1 MKKNNVYTKWH
12 NEIAL
17 FSQIKPILILEGN
30 VLDTYQYPV
39 TNEIFNINQYL
50 YKFYQEMGYQNI
62 VFYDNLDGFYNDL
75 DDENIERFAKIINR
89 PVCVRN
95 NEKVIE
101 ANFRDN
107 SVSDAVRLAI
117 TQNKEATVIIMGQA
131 SRYIISPTQ
140 VMLDDVNAFASIIK
154 SSMNAKEVTVND
166 EKLKNLVI
174 FVVNKV
180 NDIPS
185 WFYLDNPNVKTIVI
199 ETPSMEE
206 RENFVKGVN
215 FKTFFNKQVQQ
226 EIATLDESQ
235 IEKIQNKF
243 VGQTD
248 KMRFTDLNAL
258 RKLSK
263 IESEHV
269 LDLTKVVDLF
279 KFGIKENPWS
289 KIDYEEFVN
298 AEQDISRR
306 VLGQKNA
313 VKKVTDIVKRAI
325 AGMSGLQHSSSS
337 SKPKGILFFAGPTG
351 TGKTETAKALAEK
364 IFGDETAVIRFDMSE
379 YQQPHSDQKLLGA
392 PPGYVGYDAGGQLT
406 NAIKNNPFSIVLF
419 DEIEKAHPSILDKF
433 LQILEDGRLT
443 DGQGNTVYFS
453 ESIIVFTSNLGMID
467 PITGKALTSIN
478 NTYAEN
484 KEIVKKQIQYHFRN
498 KLNRPEI
505 LNRIGMDNIVVF
517 DYIGQEVAKDILK
530 LQVNKVVNNF
540 KLEKQITLTLSDSAF
555 NTLYEKATHNLE
567 DGGRGIGNAVETYL
581 INPLSNY
588 VFDTYK
594 ENKTNVHIK
603 EIHVISEDDVKLI
616 CE

>member
-1 MKKNNVYTKWH
+1 MKKNSTYTKWH

-75 DDENIERFAKIINR
+75 DGEHVERFSKLVNR
-89 PVCVRN
+89 PICHKDT
-95 NEKVIE
+95 EKVIE

-107 SVSDAVRLAI
+107 SASEAIRLAL
-117 TQNKEATVIIMGQA
+117 TQNKQATVIIMGQA

-166 EKLKNLVI
+166 EKLKNIVI

-215 FKTFFNKQVQQ
+215 FKTFFNKNVQQ
-226 EIATLDESQ
+226 EIASIDEEQ
-235 IEKIQNKF
+235 LEKIQNKF
-243 VGQTD
+243 VGQTER
-248 KMRFTDLNAL
+248 MRFTDLNAL

-269 LDLTKVVDLF
+269 LDLPKVVDLF

-289 KIDYEEFVN
+289 KIDYNEFVH
-298 AEQDISRR
+298 AEDDIAKR

-325 AGMSGLQHSSSS
+325 SGMSGLQHSSSS

-351 TGKTETAKALAEK
+351 SGKTETAKALAEK

-379 YQQPHSDQKLLGA
+379 YQQSHSDQKLLGA

-453 ESIIVFTSNLGMID
+453 ESIIIFTSNLGIID
-467 PITGKALTSIN
+467 PVSGKALTSIN

-484 KEIVKKQIQYHFRN
+484 KEIVKKHIQYHFRN

-505 LNRIGMDNIVVF
+505 LNRIGMDNVVVF
-517 DYIGQEVAKDILK
+517 DYISKEVAKDILK
-530 LQVNKVVNNF
+530 LQVNKVINNF
-540 KLEKQITLTLSDSAF
+540 KLEKQVTLSLSEKAF
-555 NTLYEKATHNLE
+555 NTLYEKASMNLE

-581 INPLSNY
+581 INPLSGHM
-588 VFDTYK
+588 FDNH
-594 ENKTNVHIK
+594 ENKVDSVVIK
-603 EIHVISEDDVKLI
+603 EIVAVSEDDVKLI

>member
-1 MKKNNVYTKWH
+1 MKKNSTYTKWH

-75 DDENIERFAKIINR
+75 DGEHVERFSKLVNR
-89 PVCVRN
+89 PICHKDT
-95 NEKVIE
+95 EKVIE

-107 SVSDAVRLAI
+107 SASEAIRLAL
-117 TQNKEATVIIMGQA
+117 TQNKQATVIIMGQA

-166 EKLKNLVI
+166 EKLKNIVI
-174 FVVNKV
+174 FIVNKV

-215 FKTFFNKQVQQ
+215 FKTFFNKNVQQ
-226 EIATLDESQ
+226 EIASIDEEQ
-235 IEKIQNKF
+235 LEKIQNKF
-243 VGQTD
+243 VGQTER
-248 KMRFTDLNAL
+248 MRFTDLNAL

-269 LDLTKVVDLF
+269 LDLPKVVDLF

-289 KIDYEEFVN
+289 KIDYNEFVH
-298 AEQDISRR
+298 AEDDIAKR

-325 AGMSGLQHSSSS
+325 SGMSGLQHSSSS

-351 TGKTETAKALAEK
+351 SGKTETAKALAEK

-379 YQQPHSDQKLLGA
+379 YQQSHSDQKLLGA

-453 ESIIVFTSNLGMID
+453 ESIIIFTSNLGIID
-467 PITGKALTSIN
+467 PVSGKALTSIN

-484 KEIVKKQIQYHFRN
+484 KEIVKKHIQYHFRN

-505 LNRIGMDNIVVF
+505 LNRIGMDNVVVF
-517 DYIGQEVAKDILK
+517 DYISKEVAKDILK
-530 LQVNKVVNNF
+530 LQVNKVINNF
-540 KLEKQITLTLSDSAF
+540 KLEKQVTLSLSEKAF
-555 NTLYEKATHNLE
+555 NTLYEKASMNLE

-581 INPLSNY
+581 INPLSGHM
-588 VFDTYK
+588 FDNHA
-594 ENKTNVHIK
+594 NKVDSVVIK
-603 EIHVISEDDVKLI
+603 EIVAVSEDDVKLI

>member
-1 MKKNNVYTKWH
+1 MKKNSTYTKWH

-75 DDENIERFAKIINR
+75 DGEHVERFSKLVNR
-89 PVCVRN
+89 PICHKDT
-95 NEKVIE
+95 EKVIE

-107 SVSDAVRLAI
+107 SASEAIRLAL
-117 TQNKEATVIIMGQA
+117 TQNKQATVIIMGQA

-166 EKLKNLVI
+166 EKLKNIVI
-174 FVVNKV
+174 FIVNKV

-215 FKTFFNKQVQQ
+215 FKTFFNKNVQQ
-226 EIATLDESQ
+226 EIASIDEEQ
-235 IEKIQNKF
+235 LEKIQNKF
-243 VGQTD
+243 VGQTER
-248 KMRFTDLNAL
+248 MRFTDLNAL

-269 LDLTKVVDLF
+269 LDLPKVVDLF

-289 KIDYEEFVN
+289 KIDYNEFVH
-298 AEQDISRR
+298 AEDDIAKR

-325 AGMSGLQHSSSS
+325 SGMSGLQHSSSS

-351 TGKTETAKALAEK
+351 SGKTETAKALAEK

-379 YQQPHSDQKLLGA
+379 YQQSHSDQKLLGA

-453 ESIIVFTSNLGMID
+453 ESIIIFTSNLGIID
-467 PITGKALTSIN
+467 PVSGKALTSIN

-484 KEIVKKQIQYHFRN
+484 KEIVKKHIQYHFRN

-505 LNRIGMDNIVVF
+505 LNRIGMDNVVVF
-517 DYIGQEVAKDILK
+517 DYISKEVAKDILK
-530 LQVNKVVNNF
+530 LQVNKVINNF
-540 KLEKQITLTLSDSAF
+540 KLEKQVTLSLSEKAF
-555 NTLYEKATHNLE
+555 NTLYEKASMNLE

-581 INPLSNY
+581 INPLSGHM
-588 VFDTYK
+588 FDNH
-594 ENKTNVHIK
+594 ENKVDSVVIK
-603 EIHVISEDDVKLI
+603 EIVAVSEDDVKLI

>member
-226 EIATLDESQ
+226 EITTLDESQ

-603 EIHVISEDDVKLI
+603 EIHAISEDDVKLI

>member
-1 MKKNNVYTKWH
+1 MKKNSTYTKWH

-75 DDENIERFAKIINR
+75 DGEHVERFSKLVNR
-89 PVCVRN
+89 PICHKDT
-95 NEKVIE
+95 EKVIE

-107 SVSDAVRLAI
+107 SASEAIRLAL
-117 TQNKEATVIIMGQA
+117 TQNKQATVIIMGQA

-166 EKLKNLVI
+166 EKLKNIVI
-174 FVVNKV
+174 FIVNKV

-215 FKTFFNKQVQQ
+215 FKTFFNKNVQQ
-226 EIATLDESQ
+226 EIASIDEEQ
-235 IEKIQNKF
+235 LEKIQNKF
-243 VGQTD
+243 VGQTER
-248 KMRFTDLNAL
+248 MRFTDLNAL

-269 LDLTKVVDLF
+269 LDLPKVVDLF

-289 KIDYEEFVN
+289 KIDYNEFVH
-298 AEQDISRR
+298 AEDDIAKR

-325 AGMSGLQHSSSS
+325 SGMSGLQHSSSS

-351 TGKTETAKALAEK
+351 SGKTETAKALAEK

-379 YQQPHSDQKLLGA
+379 YQQSHSDQKLLGA

-453 ESIIVFTSNLGMID
+453 ESIIIFTSNLGIID
-467 PITGKALTSIN
+467 PVSGKALTSIN

-484 KEIVKKQIQYHFRN
+484 KEIVKKHIQYHFRN

-505 LNRIGMDNIVVF
+505 LNRIGMDNVVVF
-517 DYIGQEVAKDILK
+517 DYISKEVAKDILK
-530 LQVNKVVNNF
+530 LQVNKVINNF
-540 KLEKQITLTLSDSAF
+540 KLEKQVTLSLSEKAF
-555 NTLYEKATHNLE
+555 NTLYEKASMNLE

-581 INPLSNY
+581 INPLSGHM
-588 VFDTYK
+588 FDNH
-594 ENKTNVHIK
+594 ENKVNSVVIK
-603 EIHVISEDDVKLI
+603 EIVAVSEDDVKLI

>member
-1 MKKNNVYTKWH
+1 MKKNSTYTKWH

-75 DDENIERFAKIINR
+75 DDEHVERFSKLVNR
-89 PVCVRN
+89 PICHKDT
-95 NEKVIE
+95 EKVIE

-107 SVSDAVRLAI
+107 SASEAIRLAL
-117 TQNKEATVIIMGQA
+117 TQNKQATVIIMGQA

-166 EKLKNLVI
+166 EKLKNIVI
-174 FVVNKV
+174 FIVNKV

-215 FKTFFNKQVQQ
+215 FKTFFNKNVQQ
-226 EIATLDESQ
+226 EITSIDEEQ
-235 IEKIQNKF
+235 LEKIQNKF
-243 VGQTD
+243 VGQTER
-248 KMRFTDLNAL
+248 MRFTDLNAL

-269 LDLTKVVDLF
+269 LDLPKVVDLF

-289 KIDYEEFVN
+289 KIDYKDYIHAEE
-298 AEQDISRR
+298 DIAKR

-325 AGMSGLQHSSSS
+325 SGMSGLQHSSSS

-351 TGKTETAKALAEK
+351 SGKTETAKALAEK
-364 IFGDETAVIRFDMSE
+364 IFGDESAVIRFDMSE
-379 YQQPHSDQKLLGA
+379 YQQSHSDQKLLGA

-453 ESIIVFTSNLGMID
+453 ESIIIFTSNLGIID
-467 PITGKALTSIN
+467 PVSGKALTSIN

-484 KEIVKKQIQYHFRN
+484 KEIVKKHIQYHFRN

-517 DYIGQEVAKDILK
+517 DYISKEVAKDILK
-530 LQVNKVVNNF
+530 LQVNKVINNF
-540 KLEKQITLTLSDSAF
+540 KLEKQVTLSLSEKAF
-555 NTLYEKATHNLE
+555 NTLYEKASMNLE

-581 INPLSNY
+581 INPLSGHM
-588 VFDTYK
+588 FDNH
-594 ENKTNVHIK
+594 ENKVDSVVIK
-603 EIHVISEDDVKLI
+603 EIVAVSEDDVKLI

>member
-1 MKKNNVYTKWH
+1 MKNKSNYTKWH

-30 VLDTYQYPV
+30 VLDTYQYPI

-50 YKFYQEMGYQNI
+50 YKFYQEMGYHNI

-75 DDENIERFAKIINR
+75 DGENIERFSKLVNR
-89 PVCVRN
+89 PVCHKDA
-95 NEKVIE
+95 EKVIE

-107 SVSDAVRLAI
+107 SASEAIRLAS

-154 SSMNAKEVTVND
+154 SSMNAKEVTVD
-166 EKLKNLVI
+166 GEKLKNIVI
-174 FVVNKV
+174 FIVNKV

-215 FKTFFNKQVQQ
+215 FKTFFNKQVQL
-226 EIATLDESQ
+226 EIEDYDAAQL
-235 IEKIQNKF
+235 EKIQNKF
-243 VGQTD
+243 VGQTER
-248 KMRFTDLNAL
+248 MRFTDLNAL

-263 IESEHV
+263 IESEHIS
-269 LDLTKVVDLF
+269 DLPKVVDLF
-279 KFGIKENPWS
+279 KFGIKDNPWS
-289 KIDYEEFVN
+289 KIDYQEFIN
-298 AEQDISRR
+298 AEQDIAKR

-364 IFGDETAVIRFDMSE
+364 IFGDEAAVIRFDMSE
-379 YQQPHSDQKLLGA
+379 FQQSHSDQKLLGA

-453 ESIIVFTSNLGMID
+453 ESIIIFTSNLGIID
-467 PITGKALTSIN
+467 PVSGKALTSVN

-484 KEIVKKQIQYHFRN
+484 KEIVKKHIQYHFRN

-505 LNRIGMDNIVVF
+505 LNRIGMDNVIVF
-517 DYIGQEVAKDILK
+517 DYISKEVAKDILK

-540 KLEKQITLTLSDSAF
+540 KLEKQIKLSLSEEAF
-555 NTLYEKATHNLE
+555 KTLYEKATLNLE

-581 INPLSNY
+581 INPLSSYMFNI
-588 VFDTYK
+588 
-594 ENKTNVHIK
+594 NNNVSELTITS
-603 EIHVISEDDVKLI
+603 IIANSEDDVKII
-616 CE
+616 CK

>member
-1 MKKNNVYTKWH
+1 MKNKSSYTKWH

-50 YKFYQEMGYQNI
+50 YKFYQEMGYHNI
-62 VFYDNLDGFYNDL
+62 VFYDNLDGFYNDI
-75 DDENIERFAKIINR
+75 DEENIERFAKLINKD
-89 PVCVRN
+89 VCVRS
-95 NEKVIE
+95 NEKTIE
-101 ANFRDN
+101 GNFRDN
-107 SVSDAVRLAI
+107 SASDAIRCAL
-117 TQNKEATVIIMGQA
+117 TQNQQATVIIMGQA

-154 SSMNAKEVTVND
+154 SSMNAKEVNVNG
-166 EKLKNLVI
+166 EKLKNIVI
-174 FVVNKV
+174 FIVNKV

-226 EIATLDESQ
+226 EIEGYDASQ
-235 IEKIQNKF
+235 LEKIQNKF
-243 VGQTD
+243 VGQTER
-248 KMRFTDLNAL
+248 MRFTDLNAL

-269 LDLTKVVDLF
+269 SDLTKVVDLF
-279 KFGIKENPWS
+279 KFGIKDNPWS
-289 KIDYEEFVN
+289 KIDYSDFIN
-298 AEQDISRR
+298 AEEDIAKR

-364 IFGDETAVIRFDMSE
+364 IFGDESAVIRFDMSE
-379 YQQPHSDQKLLGA
+379 FQQSHSDQKLLGA

-453 ESIIVFTSNLGMID
+453 ESIIIFTSNLGIID
-467 PITGKALTSIN
+467 PVTGANLTSVN

-505 LNRIGMDNIVVF
+505 LNRIGMDNVVVF
-517 DYIGQEVAKDILK
+517 DYISADVAKDILR
-530 LQVNKVVNNF
+530 LQVNKVINNF
-540 KLEKQITLTLSDSAF
+540 KLEKQIKLSLSDKAF
-555 NTLYEKATHNLE
+555 NTLYEKATLNLE
-567 DGGRGIGNAVETYL
+567 DGGRGIGNALETYL
-581 INPLSNY
+581 INPLSSYMFNIN
-588 VFDTYK
+588 
-594 ENKTNVHIK
+594 NKVEELEITNI
-603 EIHVISEDDVKLI
+603 IALTEDDVIIECK
-616 CE
+616 

>member
-1 MKKNNVYTKWH
+1 MPHNN
-12 NEIAL
+12 NSA
-17 FSQIKPILILEGN
+17 S
-30 VLDTYQYPV
+30 
-39 TNEIFNINQYL
+39 
-50 YKFYQEMGYQNI
+50 
-62 VFYDNLDGFYNDL
+62 
-75 DDENIERFAKIINR
+75 
-89 PVCVRN
+89 
-95 NEKVIE
+95 E
-101 ANFRDN
+101 AI
-107 SVSDAVRLAI
+107 RLAL
-117 TQNKEATVIIMGQA
+117 TQNKQATVIIMGQA

-166 EKLKNLVI
+166 EKLKNIVI
-174 FVVNKV
+174 FIVNKV

-215 FKTFFNKQVQQ
+215 FKTFFNKNVQQ
-226 EIATLDESQ
+226 EITSIDEEQ
-235 IEKIQNKF
+235 LEKIQNKF
-243 VGQTD
+243 VGQTER
-248 KMRFTDLNAL
+248 MRFTDLNAL

-269 LDLTKVVDLF
+269 LDLPKVVDLF

-289 KIDYEEFVN
+289 KIDYKDYIHAEE
-298 AEQDISRR
+298 DIAKR

-325 AGMSGLQHSSSS
+325 SGMSGLQHSSSS

-351 TGKTETAKALAEK
+351 SGKTETAKALAEK
-364 IFGDETAVIRFDMSE
+364 IFGDESAVIRFDMSE
-379 YQQPHSDQKLLGA
+379 YQQSHSDQKLLGA

-453 ESIIVFTSNLGMID
+453 ESIIIFTSNLGIID
-467 PITGKALTSIN
+467 PVSGKALTSIN

-484 KEIVKKQIQYHFRN
+484 KEIVKKHIQYHFRN

-517 DYIGQEVAKDILK
+517 DYISKEVAKDILK
-530 LQVNKVVNNF
+530 LQVNKVINNF
-540 KLEKQITLTLSDSAF
+540 KLEKQVALSLSEQAF
-555 NTLYEKATHNLE
+555 NTLYEKASMNLE

-581 INPLSNY
+581 INPLSGHM
-588 VFDTYK
+588 FDNH
-594 ENKTNVHIK
+594 ENKINSVVIK
-603 EIHVISEDDVKLI
+603 EIVAVSEDDVKLI

>member
-1 MKKNNVYTKWH
+1 MKKNSTYTKWH

-75 DDENIERFAKIINR
+75 DGEHVERFSKLVNR
-89 PVCVRN
+89 PICHKDT
-95 NEKVIE
+95 EKVIE

-107 SVSDAVRLAI
+107 SASEAIRLAL
-117 TQNKEATVIIMGQA
+117 TQNKQATVIIMGQA

-166 EKLKNLVI
+166 EKLKNIVI

-215 FKTFFNKQVQQ
+215 FKTFFNKNVQQ
-226 EIATLDESQ
+226 EIASIDEEQ
-235 IEKIQNKF
+235 LEKIQNKF
-243 VGQTD
+243 VGQTER
-248 KMRFTDLNAL
+248 MRFTDLNAL

-269 LDLTKVVDLF
+269 LDLPKVVDLF

-289 KIDYEEFVN
+289 KIDYNEFVH
-298 AEQDISRR
+298 AEDDIAKR

-325 AGMSGLQHSSSS
+325 SGMSGLQHSSSS

-351 TGKTETAKALAEK
+351 SGKTETAKALAEK
-364 IFGDETAVIRFDMSE
+364 IFGDEAAVIRFDMSE
-379 YQQPHSDQKLLGA
+379 YQQSHSDQKLLGA

-453 ESIIVFTSNLGMID
+453 ESIIIFTSNLGIID
-467 PITGKALTSIN
+467 PVSGKALTSIN

-484 KEIVKKQIQYHFRN
+484 KEIVKKHIQYHFRN

-505 LNRIGMDNIVVF
+505 LNRIGMDNVVVF
-517 DYIGQEVAKDILK
+517 DYISKEVAKDILK
-530 LQVNKVVNNF
+530 LQVNKVINNF
-540 KLEKQITLTLSDSAF
+540 KLEKQVTLSLSEKAF
-555 NTLYEKATHNLE
+555 NTLYEKASMNLE

-581 INPLSNY
+581 INPLSGHM
-588 VFDTYK
+588 FDNH
-594 ENKTNVHIK
+594 ENKVNSVVIK
-603 EIHVISEDDVKLI
+603 EIVAVSEDDVKLI

>member
-1 MKKNNVYTKWH
+1 MKKNSTYTKWH

-75 DDENIERFAKIINR
+75 DDEHVERFSKLVNR
-89 PVCVRN
+89 PICHKDT
-95 NEKVIE
+95 EKVIE

-107 SVSDAVRLAI
+107 SASEAIRLAL
-117 TQNKEATVIIMGQA
+117 TQNKQATVIIMGQA

-166 EKLKNLVI
+166 EKLKNIVI
-174 FVVNKV
+174 FIVNKV

-215 FKTFFNKQVQQ
+215 FKTFFNKNVQQ
-226 EIATLDESQ
+226 EITSIDEEQ
-235 IEKIQNKF
+235 LEKIQNKF
-243 VGQTD
+243 VGQTER
-248 KMRFTDLNAL
+248 MRFTDLNAL

-269 LDLTKVVDLF
+269 LDLPKVVDLF

-289 KIDYEEFVN
+289 KIDYKDYIHAEE
-298 AEQDISRR
+298 DIAKR

-325 AGMSGLQHSSSS
+325 SGMSGLQHSSSS

-351 TGKTETAKALAEK
+351 SGKTETAKALAEK
-364 IFGDETAVIRFDMSE
+364 IFGDESAVIRFDMSE
-379 YQQPHSDQKLLGA
+379 YQQSHSDQKLLGA

-453 ESIIVFTSNLGMID
+453 ESIIIFTSNLGIID
-467 PITGKALTSIN
+467 PVSGKALTSIN

-484 KEIVKKQIQYHFRN
+484 KEIVKKHIQYHFRN

-517 DYIGQEVAKDILK
+517 DYISKEVAKDILK
-530 LQVNKVVNNF
+530 LQVNKVINNF
-540 KLEKQITLTLSDSAF
+540 KLEKQVTLSLSEKAF
-555 NTLYEKATHNLE
+555 NTLYEKASMNLE

-581 INPLSNY
+581 INPLSGHM
-588 VFDTYK
+588 FDNH
-594 ENKTNVHIK
+594 ENKINSVVIK
-603 EIHVISEDDVKLI
+603 EIVAVSEDDVKLI

>member
-1 MKKNNVYTKWH
+1 MKNKSNYTKWH

-30 VLDTYQYPV
+30 VLDTYQYPI

-50 YKFYQEMGYQNI
+50 YKFYQEMGYHNI

-75 DDENIERFAKIINR
+75 DGENIERFSKLVNR
-89 PVCVRN
+89 PVCHKDA
-95 NEKVIE
+95 EKVIE

-107 SVSDAVRLAI
+107 SASEAIRLAL

-140 VMLDDVNAFASIIK
+140 VMLDDVNAFASIVK
-154 SSMNAKEVTVND
+154 SSMNAKEVTVD
-166 EKLKNLVI
+166 GEKLKNIVI
-174 FVVNKV
+174 FIVNKV

-215 FKTFFNKQVQQ
+215 FKTFFNKQVQL
-226 EIATLDESQ
+226 EIEDYDAAQL
-235 IEKIQNKF
+235 EKIQNKF
-243 VGQTD
+243 VGQTER
-248 KMRFTDLNAL
+248 MRFTDLNAL

-263 IESEHV
+263 IESEHIS
-269 LDLTKVVDLF
+269 DLPKVVDLF

-289 KIDYEEFVN
+289 KIDYQEFIN
-298 AEQDISRR
+298 AEQDIAKR

-364 IFGDETAVIRFDMSE
+364 IFGDEAAVIRFDMSE
-379 YQQPHSDQKLLGA
+379 FQQSHSDQKLLGA

-453 ESIIVFTSNLGMID
+453 ESIIIFTSNLGIID
-467 PITGKALTSIN
+467 PVSGKALTSVN

-484 KEIVKKQIQYHFRN
+484 KEIVKKHIQYHFRN

-505 LNRIGMDNIVVF
+505 LNRIGMDNVIVF
-517 DYIGQEVAKDILK
+517 DYISKEVAKDILK

-540 KLEKQITLTLSDSAF
+540 KLEKQIKLSLSEEAF
-555 NTLYEKATHNLE
+555 NTLYEKATLNLE

-581 INPLSNY
+581 INPLSSYMFNI
-588 VFDTYK
+588 
-594 ENKTNVHIK
+594 NNNVSELTITS
-603 EIHVISEDDVKLI
+603 IIANSEDDVKII
-616 CE
+616 CK

>member
-1 MKKNNVYTKWH
+1 MKNKSNYTKWH

-30 VLDTYQYPV
+30 VLDTYQYPI
-39 TNEIFNINQYL
+39 TNEIFNINQYF
-50 YKFYQEMGYQNI
+50 YKFYQEMGYHNI

-75 DDENIERFAKIINR
+75 DGENIERFSKLVNR
-89 PVCVRN
+89 PVCHKD
-95 NEKVIE
+95 NEKIIE

-107 SVSDAVRLAI
+107 SASEAIRLAL

-154 SSMNAKEVTVND
+154 SSMNAKEVTVNG
-166 EKLKNLVI
+166 EKLKNIVI
-174 FVVNKV
+174 FIVNKV

-226 EIATLDESQ
+226 EIEGYDEAQ
-235 IEKIQNKF
+235 LEKIQNKF
-243 VGQTD
+243 VGQTER
-248 KMRFTDLNAL
+248 MRFTDLNSL

-269 LDLTKVVDLF
+269 SDLPKVVDLF

-289 KIDYEEFVN
+289 KIDYQEFIN
-298 AEQDISRR
+298 AEQDIAKR

-364 IFGDETAVIRFDMSE
+364 IFGDESAVIRFDMSE
-379 YQQPHSDQKLLGA
+379 YQQSHSDQKLLGA

-453 ESIIVFTSNLGMID
+453 ESIIIFTSNLGIID
-467 PITGKALTSIN
+467 PVSGKALTSVN

-484 KEIVKKQIQYHFRN
+484 KEIVKKHIQYHFRN

-505 LNRIGMDNIVVF
+505 LNRIGMDNVVVF
-517 DYIGQEVAKDILK
+517 DYISKEVAKDILK

-540 KLEKQITLTLSDSAF
+540 KLEKQIKLSLSEEAF
-555 NTLYEKATHNLE
+555 NTLYEKATLNLE

-581 INPLSNY
+581 INPLSSY
-588 VFDTYK
+588 MFDI
-594 ENKTNVHIK
+594 NNNVSELTITS
-603 EIHVISEDDVKLI
+603 IIANSEDDVKII
-616 CE
+616 CK

>member
-1 MKKNNVYTKWH
+1 MKKNSTYTKWH

-75 DDENIERFAKIINR
+75 DGEHVERFSKLVNR
-89 PVCVRN
+89 PICHKDT
-95 NEKVIE
+95 EKVIE

-107 SVSDAVRLAI
+107 SASQAIRLAL
-117 TQNKEATVIIMGQA
+117 TQNKQATVIIMGQA

-166 EKLKNLVI
+166 EKLKNIVI
-174 FVVNKV
+174 FIVNKV

-215 FKTFFNKQVQQ
+215 FKTFFNKNVQQ
-226 EIATLDESQ
+226 EIASIDEEQ
-235 IEKIQNKF
+235 LEKIQNKF
-243 VGQTD
+243 VGQTER
-248 KMRFTDLNAL
+248 MRFTDLNAL

-269 LDLTKVVDLF
+269 LDLPKVVDLF

-289 KIDYEEFVN
+289 KIDYNEFVH
-298 AEQDISRR
+298 AEDDIAKR

-325 AGMSGLQHSSSS
+325 SGMSGLQHSSSS

-351 TGKTETAKALAEK
+351 SGKTETAKALAEK

-379 YQQPHSDQKLLGA
+379 YQQSHSDQKLLGA
-392 PPGYVGYDAGGQLT
+392 PPGYIGYDAGGQLT

-453 ESIIVFTSNLGMID
+453 ESIIIFTSNLGIID
-467 PITGKALTSIN
+467 PVSGKALTSIN

-484 KEIVKKQIQYHFRN
+484 KEIVKKHIQYHFRN

-505 LNRIGMDNIVVF
+505 LNRIGMDNVVVF
-517 DYIGQEVAKDILK
+517 DYISKEVAKDILK
-530 LQVNKVVNNF
+530 LQVNKVINNF
-540 KLEKQITLTLSDSAF
+540 KLEKQVTLSLSEKAF
-555 NTLYEKATHNLE
+555 NTLYEKASMNLE

-581 INPLSNY
+581 INPLSGHM
-588 VFDTYK
+588 FDNHA
-594 ENKTNVHIK
+594 NKVDSVVIK
-603 EIHVISEDDVKLI
+603 EIVAVSEDDVKLI